1 MLSKTLAFLGM
12 AASASAHMVMTSPV
26 PFGNPNNSPLD
37 ASGSDFPC
45 KGPVS
50 GGDFSTN
57 SYAQGSIQKLAF
69 KGSAVHGGGS
79 CQVSVTTDLSPTT
92 ASVWKVIKSIEG
104 GCPAQNTEGNLG
116 NDANLEDPYTY
127 SFKIPEDLA
136 AGQYVFAWT
145 WFNKVGNREMYM
157 NCAPVTVTGSGGSE
171 GFLST
176 LPDMFKANIGN
187 GCSTPANTD
196 VEFPNPGNEVEQL
209 NGATSAFAAPSGNCI
224 GSPGSSPTAS
234 ATKTTAAPTTAAP
247 TSTKTSAPSSASKPV
262 SSPIATTSIP
272 GGVFLP
278 IPGSSTTGASTTAA
292 ATATASAAPTTTAT
306 PGGGSGSFTAGTACT
321 SEGQWNCVGG
331 SSYQRCASGAWTVVQ
346 PLASGMTCS
355 GGQSSEL
362 TVKVANERAIRRAVP
377 LVA

>member
-1 MLSKTLAFLGM
+1 MLSKTLAFLGL

-26 PFGNPNNSPLD
+26 PFGSPNNSPLD

-57 SYAQGSIQKLAF
+57 SYAQGSTQKLAF

-224 GSPGSSPTAS
+224 GSPGSSPTS
-234 ATKTTAAPTTAAP
+234 SKTTAAPTTAAP
-247 TSTKTSAPSSASKPV
+247 TSTKTSVPSSGPSSPV

-278 IPGSSTTGASTTAA
+278 IPGSSTKATATA
-292 ATATASAAPTTTAT
+292 TATATASAAPTTTAS
-306 PGGGSGSFTAGTACT
+306 PGGGNGSFTAGTACT
-321 SEGQWNCVGG
+321 SEGEWNCVGG
-331 SSYQRCASGAWTVVQ
+331 SNYQRCASGAWTVVQ
-346 PLASGMTCS
+346 PLAAGMTCS
-355 GGQSSEL
+355 DGQSSEL